1 MNFEYSIPVSELDA
15 IIEKMNMG
23 IEPFISDIVRK
34 EVEIRKKEL
43 MAEALDEDI
52 DEVDME
58 EYNRHRAEIR
68 AHQEAQK
75 RKATR
80 EERGAFIT
88 LTRDKYAQLLD
99 DMSISYVEYN
109 PDCPYHLSDEDLNA
123 DAEYLV
129 LKQKMSKL
137 KNCYYNAQDWINAVS
152 IIIQMAKYEC
162 THDYMWLGYS
172 GNKGIEAFND
182 GKIKINP
189 GVIPKL
195 FVDFTKELK
204 DPKILAD
211 IIRGDT
217 TVVTHEID
225 NNKSKNKVKS
235 NPISYPYEVVTGFEY
250 ELHDNMKR
258 RGIDT
263 PLNPVID
270 YSTGIFNRTNLIPT
284 SPIFSLFNAKTKK
297 SDEIQ
302 LGNFLSENGGHNKYN
317 TDNDIKV
324 NAVDIIK
331 EFNKDNNNKLNR
343 SAVDG
348 VNEFIASLANTT
360 VVNKQDARSIEN
372 IVDNQNEEV
381 IRVEQGILDAIR
393 SANPDL

>member
-99 DMSISYVEYN
+99 EMSTSYVEYN

-137 KNCYYNAQDWINAVS
+137 KNCYYNAQDWINAVG

-162 THDYMWLGYS
+162 MHDYMWLGYTGS
-172 GNKGIEAFND
+172 KGVEAFNN
-182 GKIKINP
+182 GEIKINP

-195 FVDFTKELK
+195 FIDFTKELK

-211 IIRGDT
+211 IIKGDT
-217 TVVTHEID
+217 TVITHDID
-225 NNKSKNKVKS
+225 ENKTKNKVKP
-235 NPISYPYEVVTGFEY
+235 NPISYPYEVIHGFEY

-263 PLNPVID
+263 PINPIIN
-270 YSTGIFNRTNLIPT
+270 YSSGIFNRTNIIPT
-284 SPIFSLFNAKTKK
+284 SPIFSLFNTKTKK
-297 SDEIQ
+297 SDEVQ
-302 LGNFLSENGGHNKYN
+302 LGNFLSENGGYNKYN
-317 TDNDIKV
+317 IDNDIKV
-324 NAVDIIK
+324 NAVDIIR

-348 VNEFIASLANTT
+348 VNEFVSSLSNTT
-360 VVNKQDARSIEN
+360 VVKTQEARSIEN
-372 IVDNQNEEV
+372 IVDNQNEDV

-393 SANPDL
+393 NANPNM